1 MVKKN
6 IKALIQ
12 KDIAKLR
19 QAKWDKFI
27 VLLFGKRKK
36 KRRPTCFDII
46 KDSMVVNYCRLCMC
60 LR

>member
-36 KRRPTCFDII
+36 KKKTNLF
-46 KDSMVVNYCRLCMC
+46 
-60 LR
+60 